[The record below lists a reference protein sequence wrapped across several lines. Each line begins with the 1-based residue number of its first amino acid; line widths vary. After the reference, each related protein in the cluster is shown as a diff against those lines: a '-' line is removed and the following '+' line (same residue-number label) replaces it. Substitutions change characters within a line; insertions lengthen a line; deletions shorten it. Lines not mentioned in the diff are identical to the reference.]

1 MCQSGAHTS
10 CDTSHTCQ
18 RRHCCGSPSATGPA
32 PRPELCTF
40 LAVQHKLL
48 LKRAAE
54 APAALRKRMKQQA
67 AEVRLPPCSISVLMC
82 PSRCARSLCWHMQQN
97 ASPPGRAAVS
107 AMIPVAKSACYR
119 LIMV

>member
-1 MCQSGAHTS
+1 LLRCQSAYIVW
-10 CDTSHTCQ
+10 Q
-18 RRHCCGSPSATGPA
+18 RLCELLVVSLPWGCFATGPA

-67 AEVRLPPCSISVLMC
+67 AEVRLPPCSETLMTC
-82 PSRCARSLCWHMQQN
+82 SC
-97 ASPPGRAAVS
+97 
-107 AMIPVAKSACYR
+107 
-119 LIMV
+119 

>member
-1 MCQSGAHTS
+1 VVSLPWGCF
-10 CDTSHTCQ
+10 
-18 RRHCCGSPSATGPA
+18 ATGPA

-67 AEVRLPPCSISVLMC
+67 AEVRPPPWSD
-82 PSRCARSLCWHMQQN
+82 PSKCACCCAHTLCWCM
-97 ASPPGRAAVS
+97 
-107 AMIPVAKSACYR
+107 
-119 LIMV
+119 